1 MENDCFTLAEARLH
15 FAVDFHSKT
24 WELLDKSERTQDE
37 DERLVDYAHASLAHW
52 RSAGTAVRHQRG
64 EWMLARVYA
73 VIGEPK
79 LALKHAYRCAEIL
92 QANSS
97 EMNDFDFAFSYEAV
111 ARAYAADGDR
121 LEAERFLQK
130 ALEAGERITEP
141 EDREIFFTEL
151 RHGPWNGVEVP

>member
-37 DERLVDYAHASLAHW
+37 DERMVDYAHASLAHW

-73 VIGEPK
+73 VVGEPK

-92 QANSS
+92 QSNSA
-97 EMNDFDFAFSYEAV
+97 EMRDFDFAFSYEAV
-111 ARAYAADGDR
+111 ARAYAASGDR
-121 LEAERFLQK
+121 AEAERFLQK
-130 ALEAGERITEP
+130 ALEAGNQISES
-141 EDREIFFTEL
+141 EDREVFFSEL
-151 RHGPWNGVEVP
+151 RHGPWHGVEVP